1 MTPPDLDR
9 HVLIVGAGHAGGTLA
24 ALLRQNGWTG
34 RITLAGEEAVAP
46 YQRPPLSKT
55 YLKRDTDV
63 EALKLKPDEF
73 YPEQDIALMLGMR
86 IESVNRAAKTV
97 GFGAGGTLPYDVLVL
112 ATGSQARRLPIPGAE
127 LKGVHELRTVADAEA
142 LEAAVAPGRRLAVVG
157 AGYVGLEVAASAR
170 LLGMEVVV
178 LEREA
183 RVLARVAAEP
193 LSRFFETLHR
203 GHGAEILTG
212 VGVSAFVGDEDG
224 FIRAVV
230 LGDGREVACDAALVG
245 VGAAAC
251 EDLAL
256 GSGLECRNGV
266 VVDELGRTSDPSVF
280 AIGDCTQR
288 PLPVYGGRMFRL
300 ESVPNA
306 LEQARQVAALLCGK
320 PAPAPETPWFW
331 SDQYDVKLQ
340 IAGVPFD
347 ADRLVVRG
355 EPSEGR
361 FAVFHL
367 AGDRIMAVEAV
378 NAPPEFMMGK
388 MLIQQGRA
396 VDPDKL
402 ADTAVPM
409 KAVAL

>member
-1 MTPPDLDR
+1 MTEPDLNR
-9 HVLIVGAGHAGGTLA
+9 NVVIVGAGHAGGTLA
-24 ALLRQNGWTG
+24 ALLRQNGWLG
-34 RITLAGEEAVAP
+34 RITLVGEEAVAP

-73 YPEQDIALMLGMR
+73 YPEQGIALHLGTR
-86 IESVNRAAKTV
+86 VEAVDRAAKTIA
-97 GFGAGGTLPYDVLVL
+97 FGGGGTLPYDLLVL
-112 ATGSQARRLPIPGAE
+112 ATGSRARRLPVGGAE
-127 LKGVHELRTVADAEA
+127 LKGLHELRTVADAEA

-178 LEREA
+178 LEREP

-193 LSRFFETLHR
+193 LSRFFEDLHR
-203 GHGAEILTG
+203 SRGVEILTG
-212 VGVSAFVGDEDG
+212 VDVEGFAGAQDG
-224 FIRAVV
+224 FVRAVV
-230 LGDGREVACDAALVG
+230 LRDGREVPCDAALVG
-245 VGAAAC
+245 VGASAC

-266 VVDELGRTSDPSVF
+266 VVDEAGRTSDPSVF

-306 LEQARQVAALLCGK
+306 LEQARHVAALLCGK
-320 PAPAPETPWFW
+320 PAPAPEAPWFW
-331 SDQYDVKLQ
+331 SDQYEVKLQ

-355 EPSEGR
+355 EPAEQK

-367 AGDRIMAVEAV
+367 IGDRLTAVEAV

-388 MLIQQGRA
+388 LLIQQGRS
-396 VDPDKL
+396 VDVDKL
-402 ADTAVPM
+402 ADPAVPM
-409 KAVAL
+409 KAVAF

>member
-1 MTPPDLDR
+1 MNTPDLSR
-9 HVLIVGAGHAGGTLA
+9 TVVIVGAGHAGGSLA

-34 RITLAGEEAVAP
+34 RITLVGEEAVAP

-63 EALKLKPDEF
+63 EALKLKPDDF
-73 YPEQDIALMLGMR
+73 YPEQGITLHLGTR
-86 IESVNRAAKTV
+86 IESVDREAKTV
-97 GFGAGGTLPYDVLVL
+97 AFSGGGTLPYDVLVL
-112 ATGSQARRLPIPGAE
+112 ATGSRARRLPLAGAE
-127 LKGVHELRTVADAEA
+127 LKGLHELRTVADAEA

-170 LLGMEVVV
+170 LLGMDVVV
-178 LEREA
+178 LEREP

-193 LSRFFETLHR
+193 LSRFFEDLHR
-203 GHGAEILTG
+203 SRGVEILTG
-212 VGVSAFVGDEDG
+212 VDVEGFAGDEDG
-224 FIRAVV
+224 FVRAVM
-230 LGDGREVACDAALVG
+230 LRDGREVACDAALVG
-245 VGAAAC
+245 VGASAC

-266 VVDELGRTSDPSVF
+266 VVDEAGRTSDPSVF

-320 PAPAPETPWFW
+320 PAPAPEAPWFW
-331 SDQYDVKLQ
+331 SDQYEVKLQ

-355 EPSEGR
+355 DPADAR

-367 AGDRIMAVEAV
+367 VGDRLTAVEAV
-378 NAPPEFMMGK
+378 NAPAEFMMGK
-388 MLIQQGRA
+388 QLIQQGKS

-402 ADTAVPM
+402 ADPAVPM
-409 KAVAL
+409 KAVGR